1 MLINNPPKSNEIP
14 RHPTSNQHRND
25 VTTTIFRQVQTSQK
39 ASYVIDRVMV
49 EEFMLCVV
57 VVSKEKK
64 GRRGLL

>member
-39 ASYVIDRVMV
+39 ASYVIDRVV
-49 EEFMLCVV
+49 ELIQFMLCVV
-57 VVSKEKK
+57 VVSKEKAQ
-64 GRRGLL
+64 L